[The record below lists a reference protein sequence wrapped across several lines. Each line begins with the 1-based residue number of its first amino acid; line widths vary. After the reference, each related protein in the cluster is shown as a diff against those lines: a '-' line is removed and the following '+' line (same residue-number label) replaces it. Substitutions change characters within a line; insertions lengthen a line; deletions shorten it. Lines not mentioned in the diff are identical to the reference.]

1 MSLTAGS
8 SVGRYQIQNLLGAGG
23 MGEVYKA
30 VDPTLGRPIALKVL
44 RAELSGDPERM
55 SRFLH
60 EARAAS
66 ALNHPNILTIHE
78 VGDHDGSRF
87 LVSEL
92 VEGETLR
99 ERVARGP
106 LTLREILDITIQA
119 ASALTAAHAA
129 SIVHR
134 DIKPDNLMFVRA
146 A

>member
-8 SVGRYQIQNLLGAGG
+8 SVDRYQIQNLLGSGG

-30 VDPTLGRPIALKVL
+30 VDPTLGRSVALKVL

-78 VGDHDGSRF
+78 VGNHDGARF

-99 ERVARGP
+99 QRLERGS
-106 LTLREILDITIQA
+106 LTLR
-119 ASALTAAHAA
+119 
-129 SIVHR
+129 
-134 DIKPDNLMFVRA
+134 
-146 A
+146 